1 MTSSIVAENGKQEAR
16 DNTPLKQTPKN
27 TDIFS
32 GPEIQHMTRISPSAT
47 QQTDLTFR
55 NNNQTKQS
63 CIISNQQNDE
73 DAELDQ
79 EPESMYPQIP

>member
-1 MTSSIVAENGKQEAR
+1 
-16 DNTPLKQTPKN
+16 
-27 TDIFS
+27 
-32 GPEIQHMTRISPSAT
+32 MTRISPSAT